1 MAAYTDLLR
10 QAYAAIKSLD
20 GFATVITGG
29 SSPAGGAVGSTFV
42 SPVNWLRNG
51 IYANGGQG
59 SFGTIGARPYTGV
72 PYGPSTIAPWN
83 PFQQTVDLHN
93 IMVAH
98 GDGGKKVWGTEAG
111 AFTGAAA
118 RAVTYRHAG
127 RFRHPVSAGLEP
139 VAVRSSSSSIT
150 PCGISGPTPGTP
162 SRTTGSSTTTGGPSR
177 PGTPSPATSPA
188 GDRAAGV
195 SPWAVPSGQ
204 TPKKY
209 WSDPMRATICW
220 SRAPCC
226 SWPTQ

>member
-1 MAAYTDLLR
+1 VAAYTDLLR

-42 SPVNWLRNG
+42 SPVNWLNG

-59 SFGTIGARPYTGV
+59 SFDAVGHHPYTGV

-118 RAVTYRHAG
+118 RAVSVNAQADFVTQYLQGWSRWP
-127 RFRHPVSAGLEP
+127 FV
-139 VAVRSSSSSIT
+139 
-150 PCGISGPTPGTP
+150 GPFFYYSLRDLGTN
-162 SRTTGSSTTTGGPSR
+162 
-177 PGTPSPATSPA
+177 A
-188 GDRAAGV
+188 GDSEQNYGVLYNNRWPKPAWNTFAGDV
-195 SPWAVPSGQ
+195 AGG
-204 TPKKY
+204 
-209 WSDPMRATICW
+209 
-220 SRAPCC
+220 
-226 SWPTQ
+226 